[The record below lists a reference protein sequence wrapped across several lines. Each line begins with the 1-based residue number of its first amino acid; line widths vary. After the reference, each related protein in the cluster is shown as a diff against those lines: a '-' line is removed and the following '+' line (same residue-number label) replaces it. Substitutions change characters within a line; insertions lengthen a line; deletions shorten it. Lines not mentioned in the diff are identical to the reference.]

1 MKILGESLRKEDY
14 VKNQEDIRSY
24 RFIQQQAEQAS
35 RRPHYTSNERE
46 VAEQWSKVGP
56 TREYTPEE
64 LKQKEQY
71 TNKYLMPR
79 NRKAEGG
86 YTTESGTLEPEEA
99 IKFTMKTYFPE
110 DKPHVVDYL
119 INQAQVESRLG
130 EDKNTYNI
138 RTSSYVD
145 GSTMRGGFGIHQ
157 IDEIAF
163 EDVKNRLIGGE
174 GVPSG
179 IKKYGAMV
187 KEVFD
192 KENLKDIEYEDL
204 RDPVNNTIFSRLIHK
219 TKPDPIPEDIEGQAK
234 YWTDNYNKSAIPK
247 IAERRGISVQKVM
260 ESMGSN
266 TEIQKAVDD
275 FRKELNEKF
284 IERSKRK
291 RLNKNSGGKVIS
303 SLHKRI
309 ASL

>member
-1 MKILGESLRKEDY
+1 
-14 VKNQEDIRSY
+14 
-24 RFIQQQAEQAS
+24 
-35 RRPHYTSNERE
+35 
-46 VAEQWSKVGP
+46 
-56 TREYTPEE
+56 
-64 LKQKEQY
+64 
-71 TNKYLMPR
+71 
-79 NRKAEGG
+79 
-86 YTTESGTLEPEEA
+86 
-99 IKFTMKTYFPE
+99 MKTYFPE

-219 TKPDPIPEDIEGQAK
+219 TKPDPIPEDIEEQAK
-234 YWTDNYNKSAIPK
+234 YWTDNYNKSAIPN
-247 IAERRGISVQKVM
+247 IAEDKEMSIQEVM
-260 ESMGSN
+260 DSMGSN
-266 TEIQKAVDD
+266 PEIQKAVDD
-275 FRKELNEKF
+275 FRKELNKKF
-284 IERSKRK
+284 IERSKRE
-291 RLNKNSGGKVIS
+291 RRNKNSGGKVIS